1 MTIIHKNASVWFT
14 VSGKGPA
21 IVLLHGFLEDSSMW
35 HDLIPLLSKKNKVIC
50 IDLLGHGKT
59 ESIGYVHKMEDM
71 ADAVQAVLKH
81 LRLRKYTFV
90 GHSMGGYVA
99 LAFAKKHTRNVKGL
113 CLMNSTYE
121 ADDDERKQLRTRA
134 NKMIQ
139 TNFNTMVRMS
149 FSNLFSAES
158 KVKHKDAFEAA
169 LQIALKTSLQ
179 GYMAGQEGMKL
190 RADSSDFFSKAPFKT
205 NILLGQKDTVID
217 IKTTL
222 YFTKKHNIDY
232 QLFSEGHMSHIE
244 NKEEFLQATMHFVE
258 KI

>member
-81 LRLRKYTFV
+81 LRLRKYTFI

-149 FSNLFSAES
+149 FANLFSAES

-179 GYMAGQEGMKL
+179 GYIAGQEGMKL
-190 RADSSDFFSKAPFKT
+190 RDDSSTFFAVAPFKT
-205 NILLGQKDTVID
+205 CMILGEKDPVINIESTIN
-217 IKTTL
+217 
-222 YFTKKHNIDY
+222 FSEKHGIEY
-232 QLFSEGHMSHIE
+232 HVFGEGHMSHIE
-244 NKEEFLQATMHFVE
+244 KKEEFLQVIMCFIE